1 MHIRARDNM
10 KTPHSRVYV
19 LPEVRRWNLD
29 PGRAIRSNQESGP
42 CPGVKRNRG
51 PTMSNEKNDTRQFTQ
66 SNQPTDMLDVQY
78 KSIGISAVTAAATA
92 LKGGRVKK
100 PTEQMN

>member
-1 MHIRARDNM
+1 
-10 KTPHSRVYV
+10 
-19 LPEVRRWNLD
+19 
-29 PGRAIRSNQESGP
+29 
-42 CPGVKRNRG
+42 
-51 PTMSNEKNDTRQFTQ
+51 MSNEKNDTRQFTQ